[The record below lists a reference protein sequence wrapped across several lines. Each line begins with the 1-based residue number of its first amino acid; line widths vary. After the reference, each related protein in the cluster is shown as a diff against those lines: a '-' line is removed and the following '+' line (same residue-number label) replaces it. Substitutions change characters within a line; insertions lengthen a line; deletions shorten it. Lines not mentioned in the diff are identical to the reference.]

1 MWLRRSIRGN
11 WKRLG
16 ALTLGAKLGN
26 GNWLHIVDDIPSGC
40 HELVEIS
47 GSRAAARR
55 DVTYHGC
62 YPTHEQAKDHARLL
76 LALGSIARPGCRARW
91 RARRSPSQ

>member
-1 MWLRRSIRGN
+1 MWLRRSTRGN

-16 ALTLGAKLGN
+16 ALTIGAKLGN
-26 GNWLHIVDDIPSGC
+26 GNSLHIVDDIPSGC

-47 GSRAAARR
+47 RSRAAPGR

-62 YPTHEQAKDHARLL
+62 FPTLEQAKDHARLL
-76 LALGSIARPGCRARW
+76 LAGRVASSGLPG
-91 RARRSPSQ
+91 